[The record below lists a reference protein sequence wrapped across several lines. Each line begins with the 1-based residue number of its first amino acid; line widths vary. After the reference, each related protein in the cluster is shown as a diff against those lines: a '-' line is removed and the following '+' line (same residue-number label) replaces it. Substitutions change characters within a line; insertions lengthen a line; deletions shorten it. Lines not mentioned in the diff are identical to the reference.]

1 MRRQQSTGL
10 LLLVVLGASAVP
22 FGVKVGQDP
31 DEEFALYQPPEV
43 EDEPLPLGVDPTPL
57 EGNVWKGRAE
67 VHRDGDWHRAVHV
80 WITDGRGN
88 LLMQYRSVSKDT
100 FPSMWDVS
108 CAGHMGTETD
118 SVESAVR
125 ELKEELGLDV
135 DANLLRKSF
144 IRTLP
149 SSKTGL
155 SLGQLHGRRPPAP
168 FVGKAFCCN
177 EYQDLYLLTMPELS
191 SENLS
196 TELTLAPEEVEAVE
210 LQPAKLVF
218 RAWTLN
224 DDLFVPRTKQYI
236 KLLSL
241 AFRQNAAYIPNGE
254 QAVLWDLEGTI
265 IDRVLSRL
273 YDGLRP
279 LLGNL
284 QQNGHP
290 MGIVSNAPGVV
301 IRFWPKRK
309 RLSHA
314 PFFVHISH
322 FPWSPHVTL
331 LVFPRMSHCRP
342 CPCISATVFESPQLF
357 LGALRNKVE
366 ENFLTVVDGLHLKH
380 VGNEFMFGVALGS
393 DEVPR

>member
-331 LVFPRMSHCRP
+331 PMVSTWHTP
-342 CPCISATVFESPQLF
+342 CVSPHVTLPPVPMHQ
-357 LGALRNKVE
+357 RNC
-366 ENFLTVVDGLHLKH
+366 F
-380 VGNEFMFGVALGS
+380 
-393 DEVPR
+393 